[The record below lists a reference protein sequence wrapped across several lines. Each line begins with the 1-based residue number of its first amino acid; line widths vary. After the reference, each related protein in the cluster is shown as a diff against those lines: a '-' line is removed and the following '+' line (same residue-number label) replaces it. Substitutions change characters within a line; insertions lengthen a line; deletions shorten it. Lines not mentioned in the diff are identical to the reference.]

1 VENTTYDIVVIGKGL
16 MAAATAPQLSGM
28 QSRVTLLG
36 PDEPTD
42 RTTLAGS
49 FSRHYNEGRGSV
61 LVGGNSSSVKSP
73 HEIGR
78 LGALMIA
85 HDDWAYDQEAPHV
98 SAQCAW
104 AS

>member
-16 MAAATAPQLSGM
+16 MGAATAPQLSGM

-36 PDEPTD
+36 LDEPTD
-42 RTTLAGS
+42 RATLAGS
-49 FSRHYNEGRGSV
+49 FSSHYNEGRGSV
-61 LVGGNSSSVKSP
+61 LVGGNSSSVKPP

-85 HDDWAYDQEAPHV
+85 RDNWAYDQEAHHF
-98 SAQCAW
+98 SAQCAL